1 MTMLATPDDYGALIE
16 PATVKIERLLPGPIE
31 RVWTYLTDSNLRSR
45 WLAAGAMELKAGA
58 PFELVWRNDKLT
70 DPPGDR
76 PPSFSEEHRL
86 QSRIIEVDPP
96 VKLVFAWHDEAEV
109 SMTLEAK
116 GAEVLLTVIHRR
128 LPNRANIVGVSA
140 GWHAH
145 LDLLADILNDRKPDP
160 FWGELARLRAE
171 YDSRLPK

>member
-1 MTMLATPDDYGALIE
+1 
-16 PATVKIERLLPGPIE
+16 
-31 RVWTYLTDSNLRSR
+31 
-45 WLAAGAMELKAGA
+45 MELKAGA

-171 YDSRLPK
+171 YDQRVPADHDPIGLAPPTSNLTGGRPCPIQSFPAMSGSRRASRCSRRKRS